1 MSTEWSPLVEATR
14 TVHPGPPAGGSS
26 ARYGSSVASLRL
38 YQDGA
43 AALAVGAPYA
53 SVSAISQGKVHLVWV
68 RHDGS
73 LAWPGVSVTSPQI
86 PLSNGDLFG
95 TAVAA
100 FPRAEIAQSNA
111 QQEPGVVLAV
121 GAPGSNTVYLVTL
134 SAAAEYVSHTA
145 ITPGTS
151 FSPAP
156 EIVQSARFG
165 TAVASLSD
173 LDGNGLHEL
182 VVCAADTFGVR
193 AHASLSDGAAVC
205 VTDCSSMLFVFSVQ
219 VARVQKGRFTFFFLP
234 KTTVYEVSLA
244 YSEKSPSLSPP
255 DTQSAHD
262 YQSVRSR
269 AQTHHRWLMSHVYA
283 YCGLAGWRRWLSD
296 YSPAFCAVSSCTSRH
311 EWSVPST
318 PRDGLFDSLHIV
330 CSPEDM
336 LSINAQTVLRK
347 LSGFAYFEKDLVC
360 FQGMA
365 CQILQLGA
373 ARARLFLVPFGS
385 SSSRGA
391 AWCLVTL
398 RLTRRAEACRWLALY
413 SS

>member
-1 MSTEWSPLVEATR
+1 LPSLACVPCLCLFATR
-14 TVHPGPPAGGSS
+14 
-26 ARYGSSVASLRL
+26 R
-38 YQDGA
+38 
-43 AALAVGAPYA
+43 
-53 SVSAISQGKVHLVWV
+53 VS
-68 RHDGS
+68 
-73 LAWPGVSVTSPQI
+73 
-86 PLSNGDLFG
+86 
-95 TAVAA
+95 
-100 FPRAEIAQSNA
+100 
-111 QQEPGVVLAV
+111 
-121 GAPGSNTVYLVTL
+121 TL
-134 SAAAEYVSHTA
+134 S
-145 ITPGTS
+145 
-151 FSPAP
+151 F
-156 EIVQSARFG
+156 
-165 TAVASLSD
+165 
-173 LDGNGLHEL
+173 
-182 VVCAADTFGVR
+182 
-193 AHASLSDGAAVC
+193 
-205 VTDCSSMLFVFSVQ
+205 LFF
-219 VARVQKGRFTFFFLP
+219 
-234 KTTVYEVSLA
+234 
-244 YSEKSPSLSPP
+244 SEKSPSLSPP

-398 RLTRRAEACRWLALY
+398 RLTRRAEACRTRSASGTRSARRWAWCRTSIGTGDR
-413 SS
+413 SSPSAPSATRRATRS